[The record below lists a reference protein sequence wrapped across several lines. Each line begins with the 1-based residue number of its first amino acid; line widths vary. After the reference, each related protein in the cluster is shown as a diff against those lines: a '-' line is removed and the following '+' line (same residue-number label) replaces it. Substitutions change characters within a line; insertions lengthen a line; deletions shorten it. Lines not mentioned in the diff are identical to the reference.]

1 MSEVLNEDLELV
13 KKIREALEDKK
24 AEDIRVLDIRE
35 ITTIGDYFVIA
46 SGSNA
51 NQLQAMEDAVDEVMY
66 KNGHH
71 QKSVEGNR
79 ASSWILMDYGNIIVH
94 IFSKEDRL
102 FYDLDRIW
110 KDGKEIEF

>member
-1 MSEVLNEDLELV
+1 MSDVLNEDLELV

-46 SGSNA
+46 SGNNA

>member
-1 MSEVLNEDLELV
+1 MSDVLNEDLELV

-24 AEDIRVLDIRE
+24 SEDIRVLDIRE

-46 SGSNA
+46 SGNNA

>member
-1 MSEVLNEDLELV
+1 MSEIIKEDLDLL
-13 KKIREALEDKK
+13 KMIRAALEDKK
-24 AEDIRVLDIRE
+24 AEDIRILDIRE

-110 KDGKEIEF
+110 RDGKEVTF

>member
-13 KKIREALEDKK
+13 KKIRDALEDKK

-46 SGSNA
+46 SGNNA

>member
-1 MSEVLNEDLELV
+1 MSEIIKEDLDLL
-13 KKIREALEDKK
+13 KKIRAALEDKK
-24 AEDIRVLDIRE
+24 AEDIRILDIRE

-110 KDGKEIEF
+110 RDGKEVTF

>member
-1 MSEVLNEDLELV
+1 MSEILKEDLDLL
-13 KKIREALEDKK
+13 KMIRAALEDKK
-24 AEDIRVLDIRE
+24 AEDIRILDIRE

-66 KNGHH
+66 QNGHH
-71 QKSVEGNR
+71 QKSVVGTR

-110 KDGKEIEF
+110 RDGKEVTF